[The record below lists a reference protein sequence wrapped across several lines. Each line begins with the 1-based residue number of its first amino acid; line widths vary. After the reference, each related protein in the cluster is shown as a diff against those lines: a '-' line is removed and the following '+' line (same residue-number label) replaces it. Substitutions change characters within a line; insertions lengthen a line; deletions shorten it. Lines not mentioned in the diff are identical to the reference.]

1 MSWVNERVV
10 ACDQVSWFQQRHR
23 VYAYHDTYGYL
34 MELSPD
40 LLGVFRAF
48 ATPTTPYDVIFGAPL
63 PDPAQ
68 RHPPDLLEDVI
79 QTWIQHDILVP
90 EVWDWGKRTESF
102 YPVRA
107 RWHVVHEF
115 DERIVAIVG
124 RNIDTP
130 PRALQLTALQAQIW
144 RLIDGDRSI
153 FEIAREID
161 GLETPI
167 PATLHAVQ
175 DALSAWTH
183 SDVQLTRLSRA
194 PMRFYSASKP
204 PAYLISAMPYA
215 RITPETPLDFSDPD
229 KTDLHDYHTDVI
241 HDAQHQFDDVET
253 TLAHLF
259 RLATPF
265 LGGMTYGEAF
275 ADTLI
280 ARDLIT
286 KNTRD
291 VLEVGGGIGVFGRA
305 VLDRIQKTQADLY
318 EQLTYT
324 VLDLSPAL
332 HRSQT
337 EQLHEHAGAHTRL
350 GDALD
355 MAVADNSID
364 LVISNEVIADL
375 PCQILRRTQT
385 RPLEQTYEDPDA
397 WLRALEDDEDGDE
410 NDGIDNNSA
419 SERNLRDQW
428 AGPDDVLNLLERYN
442 VTLDDAPAAVLI
454 NIGALRFL
462 IEIHRVLK
470 LGGAAILTEFGH
482 PYAYPS
488 EADHLDH
495 PEVSIHFGM
504 LIRVAQ
510 QLGFHATL
518 VPIPDLIPFNLSL
531 PSIAST
537 RTYWRNLRHLVGLH
551 GATLPKIAY
560 TPDSF
565 ADQLAPHLSAASIHA
580 KHFHPLGERTHGLGP
595 HDFYALILRNIPQP

>member
-1 MSWVNERVV
+1 MSWVKTRVV

-40 LLGVFRAF
+40 LLGVFQAF
-48 ATPTTPYDVIFGAPL
+48 AAPTTPYDVIFGAPL
-63 PDPAQ
+63 PDPAPH
-68 RHPPDLLEDVI
+68 HPPDLLEEVI

-90 EVWDWGKRTESF
+90 PVWDWRKRIESF

-107 RWHVVHEF
+107 RWHVVHEC
-115 DERIVAIVG
+115 DDRRVAIVG
-124 RNIDTP
+124 RNIATP
-130 PRALQLTALQAQIW
+130 PRALQLSAEEAQIW
-144 RLIDGDRSI
+144 GLLDGDRSI
-153 FEIAREID
+153 LDIASEID
-161 GLETPI
+161 GRSTPKSV
-167 PATLHAVQ
+167 TLRAVQ
-175 DALSAWTH
+175 DAISAWTH
-183 SDVQLTRLSRA
+183 SDLQLTRLSRA

-215 RITPETPLDFSDPD
+215 RITPETPLSWSDPD

-241 HDAQHQFDDVET
+241 DDAQHQFDDVET

-259 RLATPF
+259 RLPTPF
-265 LGGMTYGEAF
+265 LGGLTYGETF

-286 KNTRD
+286 NNTRD
-291 VLEVGGGIGVFGRA
+291 VLEVGGGIGVFARA
-305 VLDRIQKTQADLY
+305 VLDRIQNTHADLY

-337 EQLHEHAGAHTRL
+337 EQLHAHTRAHTRL

-355 MAVADNSID
+355 MPIPDNSVD
-364 LVISNEVIADL
+364 LLISNEVIADL
-375 PCQILRRTQT
+375 PCQILRRTQP
-385 RPLEQTYEDPDA
+385 RPLEQTYSDPDA
-397 WLRALEDDEDGDE
+397 WLRALEDDEEGDE
-410 NDGIDNNSA
+410 NDGRDH
-419 SERNLRDQW
+419 ERNLRDPW
-428 AGPDDVLNLLERYN
+428 DGPDDVLKLLERYN
-442 VTLDDAPAAVLI
+442 VTLDDAPASVLI

-462 IEIHRVLK
+462 IDIDRVLK
-470 LGGAAILTEFGH
+470 PGGAAIVTEFGH
-482 PYAYPS
+482 PYAYPR

-495 PEVSIHFGM
+495 PEVSIHFRL

-510 QLGFHATL
+510 HLGFHATL
-518 VPIPDLIPFNLSL
+518 VPLPDLLPFALTL

-537 RTYWRNLRHLVGLH
+537 RTYWRNLRHLASLH

-565 ADQLAPHLSAASIHA
+565 ADQLAPHLSADTIHA
-580 KHFHPLGERTHGLGP
+580 KHFHPLSERTHGLGP
-595 HDFYALILRNIPQP
+595 HDFYALILRTPPQP